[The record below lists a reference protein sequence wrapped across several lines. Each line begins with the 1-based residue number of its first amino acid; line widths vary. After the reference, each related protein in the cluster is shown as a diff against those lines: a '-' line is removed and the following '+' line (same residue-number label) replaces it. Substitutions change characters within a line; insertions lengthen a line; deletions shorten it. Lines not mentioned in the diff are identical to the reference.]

1 MNEKIS
7 WDSSLVKKFS
17 SSNHF
22 KLLNQLRTE
31 VKMYP
36 LSNKKIISKNVIK
49 DNKLDTKT
57 DSQTSNSKDMYLP
70 KSTKTNND
78 KLNNQ
83 CTVNFNNSKN
93 FSIYN
98 NNSYQQQETT
108 IKSNEIKSDV
118 ESTPSSFKDRLD
130 QIDMK

>member
-1 MNEKIS
+1 MNEKIC

-36 LSNKKIISKNVIK
+36 LSNKKIISTNVIK
-49 DNKLDTKT
+49 DNKLDTKIDTKT
-57 DSQTSNSKDMYLP
+57 DSQTSNSKDIYLP
-70 KSTKTNND
+70 KSSKTNND

-83 CTVNFNNSKN
+83 STVNFNNSKN

-108 IKSNEIKSDV
+108 IKSNV